1 MTQHTSATPDVD
13 ETPESPDG
21 GDLEPDR
28 PPLIGPDGRV
38 RLSFSRID
46 TLRQCS
52 LQFRY
57 RYLDRLPSRP
67 ATYLSFGTSVHS
79 ALELFH
85 ERTLFGRPELDDL
98 HQFLYDNWDS
108 SGYAHVPRDRQLQ
121 DYQRARHTL
130 TRYYAR
136 VADTWQPAADTEKWF
151 ELPIGDSATVVGSID
166 RVDVDADG
174 HLHVVDYKTGKL
186 RDRQKVRGSLQLA
199 LYALAVEHLYGRLP
213 ATVALDYVVADIPV
227 VVPVTDLDL
236 DGARATVTSAAAQV
250 LERRFEPNPT
260 RLCDWCDYQAAC
272 PAWEGDGQDVL
283 GPAVVERDRLR
294 RQVRRDLERLRALEQ
309 GVDELAAG
317 LLARGLDPVGWT
329 ADTDES
335 GSPPGEG
342 TPGTDGATTPG
353 GDGETT
359 PGQSGVPATA
369 PDHLLDL

>member
-1 MTQHTSATPDVD
+1 MTQDTQHVPDVAATTD
-13 ETPESPDG
+13 ALDG
-21 GDLEPDR
+21 GELEPVR

-57 RYLDRLPSRP
+57 RYLDRLPSKP

-85 ERTLFGRPELDDL
+85 ERTLFGRPDLEDL

-130 TRYYAR
+130 SRYFAR
-136 VADTWQPAADTEKWF
+136 VGDAWQPAADTEKWF
-151 ELPIGDSATVVGSID
+151 ELPIGDAAMVVGSID

-199 LYALAVEHLYGRLP
+199 IYALAVEHLYGRLP

-227 VVPVTDLDL
+227 VVPVAELDL
-236 DGARATVTSAAAQV
+236 DGARATVDAAAAQV
-250 LERRFEPNPT
+250 LDRSFEPNPT

-317 LLARGLDPVGWT
+317 LRARGLDPLPRAGEP
-329 ADTDES
+329 ADGQDPTGHAATS
-335 GSPPGEG
+335 NGSPSP
-342 TPGTDGATTPG
+342 D
-353 GDGETT
+353 
-359 PGQSGVPATA
+359 TA
-369 PDHLLDL
+369 PDTLLDG